1 LTHLPYPP
9 ILQPAYHR
17 ETLDHP
23 HHFAKSGLLKIN
35 VVPAEFT
42 TFVAGGEVYGRMDIM
57 CKGDGNNKGKSEL
70 LLGELGIELI
80 AYDGPPQ
87 NPSSLTCRIKRRF
100 RHWNPPTKPHLLPR
114 PPNIPVPV

>member
-23 HHFAKSGLLKIN
+23 QHFAKSGLLKIN

-70 LLGELGIELI
+70 LVGELGIELM
-80 AYDGPPQ
+80 AYDGPSPKS
-87 NPSSLTCRIKRRF
+87 P
-100 RHWNPPTKPHLLPR
+100 
-114 PPNIPVPV
+114 